1 MAIKVTPEEIEIYR
15 TTARRYWQENHP
27 ERMQRQDRAWELAR
41 LAAQFLQEQFH
52 ATKVM
57 VFGSLVRDDCFTLWS
72 DLDIAAWGIAPHET
86 LRAMEAVRD
95 LDESIDINLVDVGTC
110 SPTLLNNIEQEGI
123 IL

>member
-1 MAIKVTPEEIEIYR
+1 MYQAA
-15 TTARRYWQENHP
+15 ARRYWQESQA
-27 ERMQRQDRAWELAR
+27 ERTQRQNRAWELAR
-41 LAAQFLQEQFH
+41 LAAQFLKEQFQ

-95 LDESIDINLVDVGTC
+95 LDEGIDINLVDVGTC
-110 SPTLLNNIEQEGI
+110 SPTLLTNIEQEGI
-123 IL
+123 LL